1 MLKKQTYLLHNYCRT
16 FTVNFSVLQ
25 DVRERY
31 FKVSIIISVCFLAFS
46 KFVYILVELNQSK
59 AD

>member
-1 MLKKQTYLLHNYCRT
+1 M
-16 FTVNFSVLQ
+16 NFSVLQ